1 MKKQKQLNKQGFSFV
16 ELVVVLAV
24 GAVLI
29 GVLAPALLRN
39 TEESRMQK
47 DESAMDE
54 VCNAVQLAIAD
65 ANTFDEVLGYSIVS
79 LE

>member
-24 GAVLI
+24 GEVLI